1 MGNLTLL
8 SKYELLEDN
17 PVPDVYLHELAAYQG
32 WFVSSIF
39 CYRLI
44 KVWDLRKNYSAY
56 KREPLPCHTLPYPGR
71 TSQNGFT
78 NLVLDPGKL
87 KLYASCMD
95 NVIYC
100 YNVATYETTPSELY
114 NRSYYTWALGIL
126 PLFWRNVL
134 VPPTVYICL
143 L

>member
-17 PVPDVYLHELAAYQG
+17 SVPGVYLHELAAYQG
-32 WFVSSIF
+32 WFVSLIF

-56 KREPLPCHTLPYPGR
+56 KREPLPCHTLPYAGR

-87 KLYASCMD
+87 MLYASCMD

-100 YNVATYETTPSELY
+100 YNVATYETVPSELY
-114 NRSYYTWALGIL
+114 NRYYYTWALAIL
-126 PLFWRNVL
+126 CTMYPVL
-134 VPPTVYICL
+134 DCCRMHYDTL
-143 L
+143 